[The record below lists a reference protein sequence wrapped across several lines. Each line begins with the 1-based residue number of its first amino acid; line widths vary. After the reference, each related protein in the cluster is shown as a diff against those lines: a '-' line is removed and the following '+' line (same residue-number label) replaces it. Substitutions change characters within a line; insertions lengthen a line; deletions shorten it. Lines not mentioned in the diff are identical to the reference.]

1 MQDKLTLIKYIGNRI
16 QKGVILTD
24 LAMTLYVLWLIITN
38 DSSWIP
44 GILFGFTPFGAWM
57 LLEANRLFGFCLIH
71 RLMIYH
77 IFLVY
82 MCCVYQAYIGFGD
95 LLYPARWIMFISGL
109 FLFIRLLYELKKCS
123 FRISEGC
130 CG

>member
-57 LLEANRLFGFCLIH
+57 LLEANRLFGFCLNL
-71 RLMIYH
+71 R
-77 IFLVY
+77 
-82 MCCVYQAYIGFGD
+82 
-95 LLYPARWIMFISGL
+95 
-109 FLFIRLLYELKKCS
+109 
-123 FRISEGC
+123 
-130 CG
+130 

>member
-1 MQDKLTLIKYIGNRI
+1 
-16 QKGVILTD
+16 
-24 LAMTLYVLWLIITN
+24 MTLYVLWLIITN

-57 LLEANRLFGFCLIH
+57 LLEANRLFGFCLTH

-82 MCCVYQAYIGFGD
+82 MCCVY
-95 LLYPARWIMFISGL
+95 
-109 FLFIRLLYELKKCS
+109 
-123 FRISEGC
+123 
-130 CG
+130 